1 MRIKKPVKLK
11 DVAIAAGVDA
21 STVSRVLNNEAGQ
34 RVGTETRDRIVT
46 AARELGYAPN
56 AMARGLRTART
67 FTLGI
72 AVPQLDNPVFT
83 QMMIGATRAAH
94 ARGYELLI
102 ALVEDLAVG
111 SGIYDRLANAH
122 RVDGLLVSTL
132 EPDDALRKALD
143 RVLVPYVVMNRK
155 ARGIENCVALDNFA
169 AAKQSTEYLLSLGHR
184 RIGHLAGLLNDYN
197 GTRRLAGY
205 RAALKGA
212 GIKPDPALVA
222 EAGYTLEGGD
232 RAARALLRASPRPT
246 AMLAATVLSAAGAL
260 RALHAER
267 VKVPAEISVMSTN
280 DLPIADTLHPPLT
293 TLRMPLLEM
302 GRIAADGLVDLLES
316 KTATVTHLLH
326 PNGVVVRES
335 TAAPKSP

>member
-1 MRIKKPVKLK
+1 MRIKKSIKLK
-11 DVAIAAGVDA
+11 DVARAAGVDA
-21 STVSRVLNNEAGQ
+21 STVSRVLNNETEQ
-34 RVGTETRDRIVT
+34 RVGAETRDRIVS
-46 AARELGYAPN
+46 AARELGYKPN

-102 ALVEDLAVG
+102 TLIEDMSVD
-111 SGIYDRLANAH
+111 SGIYERLASAH

-132 EPDDALRKALD
+132 EPDEVLRKVLE
-143 RVLVPYVVMNRK
+143 RVSVPYVVMNRK

-212 GIKPDPALVA
+212 GIDPDPALVS

-232 RAARALLRASPRPT
+232 RAARALLRVKPRPT
-246 AMLAATVLSAAGAL
+246 AMLAATVMSAAGAL
-260 RALHAER
+260 RALHAEKVR
-267 VKVPAEISVMSTN
+267 VPADMSVMSTN
-280 DLPIADTLHPPLT
+280 DLQIADTFHPPLT
-293 TLRMPLLEM
+293 TLRMPLLEV
-302 GRIAADGLVDLLES
+302 GQVAADGLLDLLES
-316 KTATVTHLLH
+316 KTSAVTHLLQ
-326 PNGVVVRES
+326 PKGVVVRDS
-335 TAAPKSP
+335 TAAPRAG

>member
-1 MRIKKPVKLK
+1 
-11 DVAIAAGVDA
+11 
-21 STVSRVLNNEAGQ
+21 
-34 RVGTETRDRIVT
+34 
-46 AARELGYAPN
+46 
-56 AMARGLRTART
+56 LRTART

-83 QMMIGATRAAH
+83 QMMIGATRAAQ

-102 ALVEDLAVG
+102 TLVEDLSVG

-132 EPDDALRKALD
+132 EPDEALRKALE
-143 RVLVPYVVMNRK
+143 RVSVPYVVMNRK

-212 GIKPDPALVA
+212 GIEADPALVA

-232 RAARALLRASPRPT
+232 RAARALLRVEPRPT

-267 VKVPAEISVMSTN
+267 VRVPLEISVMSTN

-302 GRIAADGLVDLLES
+302 GRVAADGLVDLLES
-316 KTATVTHLLH
+316 KTASVTDTLH

-335 TAAPKSP
+335 TAPPRAG

>member
-1 MRIKKPVKLK
+1 MLIKKIVKLI
-11 DVAIAAGVDA
+11 DVARAARVDA
-21 STVSRVLNNEAGQ
+21 STVSRVLNKQAGQ
-34 RVGTETRDRIVT
+34 RVGPETRDRIVK
-46 AARELGYAPN
+46 AASDLGYAPN

-102 ALVEDLAVG
+102 TLVEDLTVG
-111 SGIYDRLANAH
+111 SGVYDRLANAH

-132 EPDDALRKALD
+132 EPDDVLRKALEHAS
-143 RVLVPYVVMNRK
+143 VPYVVMNRK
-155 ARGIENCVALDNFA
+155 ARGIANCVALDNFA
-169 AAKQSTEYLLSLGHR
+169 AAKQSTEYLVSLGHR
-184 RIGHLAGLLNDYN
+184 RIGHLAGLLTDYN
-197 GTRRLAGY
+197 GTRRIAGY
-205 RAALKGA
+205 RAALKAA
-212 GIKPDPALVA
+212 GIAPDPALVA

-232 RAARALLRASPRPT
+232 RAARALLRVTPRPT

-267 VKVPAEISVMSTN
+267 VRVPAEMSVMSTN
-280 DLPIADTLHPPLT
+280 DLQIADTLHPPLT

-302 GRIAADGLVDLLES
+302 GRIAADGLIDLLES
-316 KTATVTHLLH
+316 KTRAVTDLLH
-326 PNGVVVRES
+326 PNGVVARES
-335 TAAPKSP
+335 TAAPRLG

>member
-1 MRIKKPVKLK
+1 MRIKKAVKLK

-34 RVGTETRDRIVT
+34 RVGPQTRDRIIE

-83 QMMIGATRAAH
+83 QMMIGATRAAQ

-102 ALVEDLAVG
+102 TLVEDLSVG

-132 EPDDALRKALD
+132 EPDEALRKALE
-143 RVLVPYVVMNRK
+143 RVSVPYVVMNRK

-169 AAKQSTEYLLSLGHR
+169 AAKQSTEYLMSLGHR

-212 GIKPDPALVA
+212 GIEPDPALVA

-232 RAARALLRASPRPT
+232 RAARALLRVEPRPT
-246 AMLAATVLSAAGAL
+246 ALLAATVLSAAGAL

-267 VKVPAEISVMSTN
+267 VRVPLEMSVMSTN

-302 GRIAADGLVDLLES
+302 GRVAADGLVDLLES
-316 KTATVTHLLH
+316 KTASVTDTLH

-335 TAAPKSP
+335 TAPPRAG